1 MDGTVDGQ
9 IEGDQ
14 AAPDVETDAGAP
26 NWPSGWRTVPEGAND
41 NVDDAAWGR
50 PHNGFFAPSA
60 EATSPIWAG
69 QAAPPAAPVTAR
81 KAKKTAKRE
90 VRSEPVT
97 GRYSD
102 RSVAPYSGFW
112 RRFWSL
118 SIDAMTHLWV
128 QALLT
133 VAFGLTF
140 LAIVALINLADL
152 GNDRSFDDA
161 VHSFG
166 GLFWVFVVVR
176 VILFVIVWYQMIPR
190 KIAADGATFGM
201 EQLGM
206 EARGKTGGHFLTLGV
221 SLTRVI
227 VGFVLGAATTA
238 LGILLEAKLV
248 DIDLR
253 ADALGL
259 QQLSVAKWFIALLA
273 IVTLGAVPS
282 LLMAVDR
289 THQTLP
295 DKLTGTTF
303 KNAGQPSWLA
313 VAAFAASE
321 LLLFPIAAVLGHLA
335 LAKIRRSNGT
345 LRGRGLA
352 MYSLV
357 IAYLTTA
364 ALIAGAVVLV
374 VNGSDGANTS
384 TERQQISLVT
394 SLMPTEATFPPDL
407 VRLAPNNKRT
417 YSTPGCQ
424 QTVFGSTDVSAEVRY
439 TSPTAGALGLPAALS
454 VWAGSYDNTSDI
466 TRPSKVPYRDL
477 TACTFFGNSVLSKPV
492 VTTLRPDER
501 SVLLSKVPYELASGL
516 QRTTGTLYI
525 AMAVRGHVALMVTG
539 VDEGQVTF
547 LAESTIDRLP

>member
-9 IEGDQ
+9 IEGEQ
-14 AAPDVETDAGAP
+14 TAADAEADAGAP
-26 NWPSGWRTVPEGAND
+26 NWPTGWRTVPEGTND
-41 NVDDAAWGR
+41 NVDDADWGR
-50 PHNGFFAPSA
+50 PHNGFFSPSA
-60 EATSPIWAG
+60 EASSPIWAG
-69 QAAPPAAPVTAR
+69 QAAAPPAPVKAR
-81 KAKKTAKRE
+81 KAKKTAKQE
-90 VRSEPVT
+90 ARSEPAT

-102 RSVAPYSGFW
+102 RSIAPYSGFW

-118 SIDAMTHLWV
+118 SIDVMTHFWV

-140 LAIVALINLADL
+140 MAIVALINLADL

-161 VHSFG
+161 VRGFG
-166 GLFWVFVVVR
+166 GLFWVFVAVR
-176 VILFVIVWYQMIPR
+176 AILFFVVWYQMIPR

-201 EQLGM
+201 EQLGI

-221 SLTRVI
+221 SMTRVL
-227 VGFVLGAATTA
+227 LGLVVSAATTA
-238 LGILLEAKLV
+238 LGIVLAAQLV
-248 DIDLR
+248 DVDLR

-273 IVTLGAVPS
+273 IVTLGALPS

-303 KNAGQPSWLA
+303 KNAAQPSWLA
-313 VAAFAASE
+313 VAAFASAE
-321 LLLFPIAAVLGHLA
+321 LLLFPVAAVLGHLA

-345 LRGRGLA
+345 MRGRGLA
-352 MYSLV
+352 VYSLV
-357 IAYLTTA
+357 VAYVTTA

-374 VNGSDGANTS
+374 VNGSDDANTS

-394 SLMPTEATFPPDL
+394 SLIPTEATFPPDL
-407 VRLAPNNKRT
+407 VRLAPNNKLT
-417 YSTPGCQ
+417 YSTAGCQ
-424 QTVFGSTDVSAEVRY
+424 QTVFGSTDISAEVRY

-454 VWAGSYDNTSDI
+454 VWAGSYEETSDI

-477 TACTFFGNSVLSKPV
+477 TACTFFGNSVLSKPT

-501 SVLLSKVPYELASGL
+501 SVLMSKVPYELASGL

-525 AMAVRGHVALMVTG
+525 AMAVHGHVALMVTG
-539 VDEGQVTF
+539 VDEAQVTF
-547 LAESTIDRLP
+547 LAESTIDRVP

>member
-1 MDGTVDGQ
+1 MDDTVDGQ
-9 IEGDQ
+9 IEGEHAPAD
-14 AAPDVETDAGAP
+14 AATDAGAP

-60 EATSPIWAG
+60 EASSPIWAG
-69 QAAPPAAPVTAR
+69 RAAPPAAPVTQR
-81 KAKKTAKRE
+81 KAKKTAKHAART
-90 VRSEPVT
+90 EPTT

-118 SIDAMTHLWV
+118 SIDAMTHFWV

-140 LAIVALINLADL
+140 MAIVALINLADL
-152 GNDRSFDDA
+152 GNDRSFDEA

-176 VILFVIVWYQMIPR
+176 VIVFLVVWYQMIPR

-201 EQLGM
+201 EQLGI
-206 EARGKTGGHFLTLGV
+206 EARGKTGGHFLSLAV
-221 SLTRVI
+221 SMTRVL
-227 VGFVLGAATTA
+227 VGLVLGAATTA
-238 LGILLEAKLV
+238 LGILLAAQLV
-248 DIDLR
+248 DVDLH

-273 IVTLGAVPS
+273 IVTLGALPS
-282 LLMAVDR
+282 LVMAVDR

-313 VAAFAASE
+313 VAAFASGE
-321 LLLFPIAAVLGHLA
+321 LLLFPVAAVLGHLA
-335 LAKIRRSNGT
+335 LARIRRSNGT

-352 MYSLV
+352 MYSLAV
-357 IAYLTTA
+357 AYLTTA
-364 ALIAGAVVLV
+364 ALITGAIVLV
-374 VNGSDGANTS
+374 VNGSDNANTS

-394 SLMPTEATFPPDL
+394 SLIPTEATFPPDL
-407 VRLAPNNKRT
+407 VRLAPNNKLT

-424 QTVFGSTDVSAEVRY
+424 QTVFGSTDISAEARY
-439 TSPTAGALGLPAALS
+439 TGPTAGALGLPAALS
-454 VWAGSYDNTSDI
+454 VWAGSYENISDI
-466 TRPSKVPYRDL
+466 TRPSKVPFRDL
-477 TACTFFGNSVLSKPV
+477 SACTFFGNSVLSKPA

-501 SVLLSKVPYELASGL
+501 SILLSKVPYELASGL

-525 AMAVRGHVALMVTG
+525 AMAVHGHVALMVTG
-539 VDEGQVTF
+539 VDEAQVTF
-547 LAESTIDRLP
+547 LAESIIDRVP